1 MANPQASYATR
12 AALFDSIEWLW
23 ETARVVGWPS
33 TAGQM
38 TGINKQHSSYFLMLS
53 HAHCME
59 EENQLTFHQNRLD
72 GPSPS
77 SLLLSSV

>member
-12 AALFDSIEWLW
+12 AALFDSIELLW
-23 ETARVVGWPS
+23 ETGRVVGWPS

-53 HAHCME
+53 HAH
-59 EENQLTFHQNRLD
+59 
-72 GPSPS
+72 
-77 SLLLSSV
+77 